1 MELYNTFNVR
11 KIKNKISLI
20 NAFKHNLRFGNIAEN
35 VKTELTYKNEYYFGK
50 YNGDLNYEDFSNFVK
65 NIYYEKVEKFLTKK
79 IRKNAVLATELI
91 FSAPKEYL
99 EKGINYAKWKDAI
112 MYFIKNNF
120 PTFPILN
127 AAIHNDETTPHFHV
141 LLAPIEKT
149 ENTFKLNSRKFFS
162 PKILQQLHTNLEKET
177 RAVGLD
183 LSRGKRKIRAKAQD
197 IKDFYAN
204 LNIAKENYENE
215 IKNFEYI
222 SFEDFILQAKKHKL
236 EDLEKNN
243 KLKEIYLNRYFD
255 ELKCR
260 NFEKD
265 EMLKKFF
272 FENNQLKNKIEKL
285 EKLEINKNKN
295 SLDYIKILNNLLNL
309 NLNYKVKNKLKINE
323 NENCVIT
330 QYQIINENTNK
341 NINLLDFLKIYFDYE
356 NDDDLYNSLKK
367 DVNEKDFKE
376 LKIEK
381 EFEKIKNKIS
391 NTEIKKSKNI
401 KPRYYENNI
410 EKCIDNILLKNKYLK
425 KNFLKELFDK
435 KYLHTDRNNN
445 IVVECN
451 NFKSDEKSYFIF
463 GTLLKANYFK
473 EITNNENNISY
484 FPLPTRDNYK
494 KYKKTI
500 FTTDIYQGLF
510 LLQNYNAEVLIVNEK
525 NFDIFK
531 KKFENDEDYIFIK
544 NLDYEKYKSVTP
556 TPN

>member
-183 LSRGKRKIRAKAQD
+183 LSRGKQKIRAKASD
-197 IKDFYAN
+197 IKDFYAD
-204 LNIAKENYENE
+204 LNIAKETYEKE
-215 IKNFEYI
+215 MENFKHI
-222 SFEDFILQAKKHKL
+222 SFEEFILSTKKYKL
-236 EDLEKNN
+236 EDVENN
-243 KLKEIYLNRYFD
+243 KQLKEIFLNRYQD
-255 ELKCR
+255 ELKNR

-265 EMLKKFF
+265 ELLKKFF
-272 FENNQLKNKIEKL
+272 FENSQLKNKIENL
-285 EKLEINKNKN
+285 EKLKINKNKN

-309 NLNYKVKNKLKINE
+309 NLSYKTKNKLKINE
-323 NENCVIT
+323 NENCIIT

-341 NINLLDFLKIYFDYE
+341 NINLLDFLKIYFDFE
-356 NDDDLYNSLKK
+356 DDFNVFNLIKN
-367 DVNEKDFKE
+367 DVNEEDFKN

-381 EFEKIKNKIS
+381 EVEKIKNEIK
-391 NTEIKKSKNI
+391 NTEIKNTKNI
-401 KPRYYENNI
+401 KPRCYKEKIPTCI
-410 EKCIDNILLKNKYLK
+410 ENILLKNKYLK
-425 KNFLKELFDK
+425 KNFLEDLFEKE
-435 KYLHTDRNNN
+435 YLHTDRNHN
-445 IVVECN
+445 IVVQTDN
-451 NFKSDEKSYFIF
+451 EKSYFVF
-463 GTLLKANYFK
+463 GTMQKRNYFK
-473 EITNNENNISY
+473 EIKMSEENEIEIIS
-484 FPLPTRDNYK
+484 LPTDDGYK
-494 KYKKTI
+494 QYPQVI

-510 LLQNYNAEVLIVNEK
+510 LLQNYNARVKIINETAFNFLKEKYK
-525 NFDIFK
+525 NDK
-531 KKFENDEDYIFIK
+531 EMLFIK
-544 NLDYEKYKSVTP
+544 NIDYEKYKSATP